1 MCVCVGEDLYVEKRN
16 DDVWMMRDTRKGD
29 IDGCV
34 CVVAMSFEAYCIV
47 RDSKLEKI

>member
-1 MCVCVGEDLYVEKRN
+1 
-16 DDVWMMRDTRKGD
+16 MMRDTRKGD

-47 RDSKLEKI
+47 RDTKLEKNFNGTTIYKVIRRD